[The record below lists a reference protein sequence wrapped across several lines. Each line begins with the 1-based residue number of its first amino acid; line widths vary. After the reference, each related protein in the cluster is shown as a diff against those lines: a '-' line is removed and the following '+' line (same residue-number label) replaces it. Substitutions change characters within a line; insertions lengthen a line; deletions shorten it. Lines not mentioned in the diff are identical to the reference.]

1 MFLRTWALLA
11 GRLLAA
17 MLPAGSDIYGL
28 LGPIIRTDPPGSQ
41 GPAGI
46 SGGRRQDEQ
55 FQQVLGLRVRV
66 PGQPGVH
73 RPGLDH
79 GAPRGGEPAEPAA
92 DVLQAERPVPRTPW
106 RATGRRGRS
115 RPRR

>member
-28 LGPIIRTDPPGSQ
+28 LGPIIRTDPPEISGARRDLRGPPGSQ

-46 SGGRRQDEQ
+46 SGARRDLRGPPGSQGPAGRTSSSSRCA
-55 FQQVLGLRVRV
+55 G
-66 PGQPGVH
+66 PP
-73 RPGLDH
+73 RPG
-79 GAPRGGEPAEPAA
+79 
-92 DVLQAERPVPRTPW
+92 VPRTPPPSP
-106 RATGRRGRS
+106 TGDGTS
-115 RPRR
+115 ALPRDR